1 MSNHVKSLHD
11 QNSRLRN
18 EIKRLRNSI
27 RDLSNSA
34 RQDSDCKNKESNLT
48 KSQKENI
55 LNDLKN
61 QITQAKNP
69 NKASNWKKL
78 PPTWKP
84 SSSSNNSE
92 QVSVRAG
99 KEVQENL
106 KKIEKLSGFGNSGKF
121 KISENCKNVDLH
133 SRLIDSF
140 QSYYE
145 SEEENL
151 NKFGKCELSYAEYKK
166 DHEKGSRRK
175 EKVMAEEIEMLR
187 KENSNLKEKLQKVVR
202 GKIGKTADVGK
213 ITKIKDVINTKS
225 IRSFPHQGI
234 ILKTAYSV
242 TPRPRSSSRLSGKS
256 FRTSSSF
263 LSSRRK
269 HCRKCTALLAK
280 GFSTVHCTK
289 HNPLKAIKN

>member
-1 MSNHVKSLHD
+1 MSNHVKNLHD

-18 EIKRLRNSI
+18 EIKKLRNSI
-27 RDLSNSA
+27 RDLSTSS
-34 RQDSDCKNKESNLT
+34 RQDADLKNKESNLT

-55 LNDLKN
+55 LNDLKT
-61 QITQAKNP
+61 QI
-69 NKASNWKKL
+69 NKAQNTSTASNWKKL

-84 SSSSNNSE
+84 SSSNNSE
-92 QVSVRAG
+92 EVSVRAG

-106 KKIEKLSGFGNSGKF
+106 KKIEKLSGFGNSGQVKF
-121 KISENCKNVDLH
+121 NENSKNTHLH

-151 NKFGKCELSYAEYKK
+151 NKFGRCELSYAEYKK
-166 DHEKGSRRK
+166 GHEKGSRRK

-187 KENSNLKEKLQKVVR
+187 KENSNLKEKLQKAVRSKVV
-202 GKIGKTADVGK
+202 KTEDIGKQ
-213 ITKIKDVINTKS
+213 TKIKTIINTKS
-225 IRSFPHQGI
+225 IRNLANQGKLI
-234 ILKTAYSV
+234 KNAYSV
-242 TPRPRSSSRLSGKS
+242 TPRPRSSSRLSAKS

-269 HCRKCTALLAK
+269 HCRMCTALLAK
-280 GFSTVHCTK
+280 GFSTAHCTK
-289 HNPLKAIKN
+289 HNAVKPLKP